1 MKKIE
6 DYIRSVPDFPKKGI
20 MFRDITSALQDKEGL
35 KLTIDSMERII
46 KDMEPTVIAGAEA
59 RGFLLG
65 MPVAYNLSLPFVPV
79 RKKGKLPCNTVSE
92 SYDLEYGSAEIE
104 IDISSIK
111 KGDRVVLV
119 DDLIATGGTMKAAIA
134 LIERL
139 GGEVA
144 GIAALI
150 ELVDLKGR
158 EILSPY
164 RVESVIQY
172 EGD

>member
-79 RKKGKLPCNTVSE
+79 RKKGKLPCDTVSQ

-164 RVESVIQY
+164 RVESVIQC

>member
-79 RKKGKLPCNTVSE
+79 RKKGKLPCDTVSQ

-158 EILSPY
+158 KILSPY